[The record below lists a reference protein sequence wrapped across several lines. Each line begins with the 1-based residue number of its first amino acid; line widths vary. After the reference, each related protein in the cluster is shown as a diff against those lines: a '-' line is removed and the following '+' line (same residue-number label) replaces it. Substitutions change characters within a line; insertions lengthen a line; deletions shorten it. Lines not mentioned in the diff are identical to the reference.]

1 MLSPCHQKESLIPI
15 LIKAAQKNAAAT
27 DAAVAQ
33 VTRSTEAL
41 TTIVESAAG
50 KVREMSDGFA
60 AEFKKIAGLTVDAY
74 RQAGYYLGDPTAW
87 VSADSWGRG

>member
-1 MLSPCHQKESLIPI
+1 MPI
-15 LIKAAQKNAAAT
+15 VIKAAQNDAAAT

-41 TTIVESAAG
+41 TPIVESAAG
-50 KVREMSDGFA
+50 KARELSDGFA

-74 RQAGYYLGDPTAW
+74 RHASYYLGDPTAW
-87 VSADSWGRG
+87 V

>member
-1 MLSPCHQKESLIPI
+1 MPI
-15 LIKAAQKNAAAT
+15 LIKAAQNDAPAT
-27 DAAVAQ
+27 DAAIAQ
-33 VTRSTEAL
+33 VSRNTEAL
-41 TTIVESAAG
+41 TPIVESAAG

-87 VSADSWGRG
+87 V